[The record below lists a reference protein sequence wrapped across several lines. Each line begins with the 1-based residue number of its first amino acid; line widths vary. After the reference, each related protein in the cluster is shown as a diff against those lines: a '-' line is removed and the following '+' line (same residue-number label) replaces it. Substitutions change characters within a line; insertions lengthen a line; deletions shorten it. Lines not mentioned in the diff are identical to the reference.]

1 MLERVLTQVSLAT
14 FPLGGYVAS
23 MPTSISPY
31 NVAGR
36 PRTDR
41 PGTILLKRAMKRHGG
56 TVDVFAQ
63 EVLGRSRVSIWRW
76 LRKSYP
82 IPPAVIV
89 RLKAYLQES
98 ANV

>member
-1 MLERVLTQVSLAT
+1 
-14 FPLGGYVAS
+14 
-23 MPTSISPY
+23 MPTPIAPLR
-31 NVAGR
+31 ADGR

-56 TVDVFAQ
+56 TVDEFAKQ
-63 EVLGRSRVSIWRW
+63 VLGRSRISIWRW

-89 RLKAYLQES
+89 RLKTYLHETS
-98 ANV
+98 DV